1 MTQTSLSKQASM
13 RLLGLSF
20 VLLNL
25 MDTGLTLNGLGAGA
39 YDLNP
44 LMGAVFEYGVGVVV
58 LLRLAASAFV
68 AWVLCYFRL
77 ERALKIA
84 VIAFLV
90 VLLSNLV
97 NFWSATVA

>member
-1 MTQTSLSKQASM
+1 MK
-13 RLLGLSF
+13 LLGLSF

-25 MDTGLTLNGLGAGA
+25 MDTGLTLNGLGTGA
-39 YDLNP
+39 YELNP
-44 LMGAVFEYGVGVVV
+44 LMSAVFDQGVGVVV
-58 LLRLAASAFV
+58 LLRLAARVFV
-68 AWVLCYFRL
+68 TWVLCHFRL